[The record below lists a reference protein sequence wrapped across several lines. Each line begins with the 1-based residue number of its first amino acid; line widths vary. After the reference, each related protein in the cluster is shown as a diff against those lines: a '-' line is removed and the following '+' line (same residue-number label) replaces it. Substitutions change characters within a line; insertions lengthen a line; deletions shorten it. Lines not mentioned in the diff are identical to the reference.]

1 MEPSAILELVA
12 MLVALAHFDRDLH
25 LLVRTSITLNYPT
38 MEKEGIIVG
47 ATPRPL
53 MDLTKLL
60 RENSDDLKHV
70 TNLVIKSM

>member
-1 MEPSAILELVA
+1 LEPLALLELMA
-12 MLVALAHFDRDLH
+12 MLVALTHFDKDLH
-25 LLVRTSITLNYPT
+25 LLVKTSITLNYST
-38 MEKEGIIVG
+38 MEKEGISV

-60 RENSDDLKHV
+60 RENSDDLKHA